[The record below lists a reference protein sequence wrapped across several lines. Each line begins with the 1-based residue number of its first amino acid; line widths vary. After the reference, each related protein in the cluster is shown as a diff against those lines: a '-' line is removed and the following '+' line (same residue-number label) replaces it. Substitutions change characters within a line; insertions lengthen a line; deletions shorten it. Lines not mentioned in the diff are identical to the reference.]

1 MTNAAVEH
9 IEKLVV
15 VGDYSDHDFYQ
26 RNRVLVDLFRERS
39 IHTAF
44 VGRRKQGA
52 SHTLSVWS
60 SWTERLSSVFLGG
73 LAILR
78 NRKQISSADLVFVPY
93 PAYFPLLW
101 LRLLGCAGA
110 SMVVADAF
118 LELQSTVVDDR
129 KMVAK
134 GSLSERLLLAFQKFT
149 LACADRLLIDT
160 EPQREC
166 LEAAL
171 GSARPEIVAIP
182 VGIDEEQWTPMPQAP
197 IVERVTAIFWGTLIP
212 LHGVEVIVDA
222 AEILEK
228 EGVPIDIVLVGD
240 GQFADQLAERLRQKQ
255 LASLTWVRSLLETKE
270 LRLRVSSAHICLGI
284 FGGSQKAASVVP
296 YKVHQALAANRA
308 VITRASPALADS
320 FNEESGLIACAPEDP
335 HALATSI
342 SQLAARLRQG
352 WKPQTR
358 SIYDA
363 RFSRR
368 VLRDRLEQVLPS

>member
-1 MTNAAVEH
+1 
-9 IEKLVV
+9 
-15 VGDYSDHDFYQ
+15 
-26 RNRVLVDLFRERS
+26 
-39 IHTAF
+39 
-44 VGRRKQGA
+44 
-52 SHTLSVWS
+52 
-60 SWTERLSSVFLGG
+60 
-73 LAILR
+73 
-78 NRKQISSADLVFVPY
+78 
-93 PAYFPLLW
+93 
-101 LRLLGCAGA
+101 
-110 SMVVADAF
+110 MVVADAF

-308 VITRASPALADS
+308 VITRAAPALADS
-320 FNEESGLIACAPEDP
+320 FNEESGRIACAPEDP